1 MHTKGSRAS
10 RAVAGVLL
18 AAVLVAGCG
27 GSSKNGSPHAANCH
41 GPTMTMANG
50 EVMCASAMGGGNASS
65 GSGGTTTRPTAGMNV
80 GSTADQAPEVNGQRP
95 VPVQTLASASW
106 QGMKIQAQTMTPI
119 RFVVFNGASEHV
131 VHPPKDASFHLMIM
145 LTDAHTGEPIP
156 YSSSVWAT
164 ITNSKGQTVF
174 DSTQW
179 PMISAYMGPHYGDDV
194 PHLASGRYKLSVLV
208 GPPQSARAS
217 EYRSVWL
224 KPHDLTVG
232 FSWNA
237 RASTATPVGGTT
249 KNTGSSSSMSDMS
262 NMSMHT
268 SRSVNGVR
276 STPSR
281 LIATAYWQGMR
292 IQTRT
297 ASPTTFYTDEGKV
310 MKSVAPPAGS
320 SAYMMVMLN
329 DRHTGEPIT
338 YVPVSATV
346 ENSSGK
352 VVYDRSMQP
361 TISAFNGPFYGNN
374 VSLPGPGHYTLAL
387 RIEPPRQ
394 ARHLEYQR
402 VWLKPHTVIEHFTWK
417 PST

>member
-1 MHTKGSRAS
+1 MLI
-10 RAVAGVLL
+10 VALL
-18 AAVLVAGCG
+18 VSGCG
-27 GSSKNGSPHAANCH
+27 GSSKADKCN
-41 GPTMTMANG
+41 GPTMRMSNG
-50 EVMCASAMGGGNASS
+50 EVMCASAMTGGGGSSSSKASS
-65 GSGGTTTRPTAGMNV
+65 STITGRRTAGMNV
-80 GSTADQAPEVNGQRP
+80 SSTVSSQVPEVNGVRP
-95 VPVQTLASASW
+95 VPIQTLASASW

-119 RFVVFNGASEHV
+119 RFVVFNGAKEKMV
-131 VHPPKDASFHLMIM
+131 YPPKNASFHLMIM

-217 EYRSVWL
+217 EYQGVWL
-224 KPHDLTVG
+224 KPHDLTVSFG
-232 FSWNA
+232 WNA
-237 RASTATPVGGTT
+237 RTSTATLIGGAT
-249 KNTGSSSSMSDMS
+249 KNTGSSASMSGMSGMS
-262 NMSMHT
+262 NMSTHA
-268 SRSVNGVR
+268 SGSVNGVR

-297 ASPTTFYTDEGKV
+297 ASPSTFYTDEGKV
-310 MKSVAPPAGS
+310 MKRVAPPARS

-346 ENSSGK
+346 EDSSGK
-352 VVYDRSMQP
+352 VVYDGSMRP

-374 VSLPGPGHYTLAL
+374 VGLPGPGRYTLRL
-387 RIEPPRQ
+387 RIDPPHQ
-394 ARHLEYQR
+394 ARHLEYQH
-402 VWLKPHTVIEHFTWK
+402 VWLKPHTVIERFSWK